1 MHVRKLPL
9 IIGFPL
15 VLGACATAIP
25 SAYTDPKAGFAN
37 VASQITPALGKRTVF
52 AETQA

>member
-25 SAYTDPKAGFAN
+25 SAYTDPKARLVSAP
-37 VASQITPALGKRTVF
+37 SLPRPKPKTKR
-52 AETQA
+52 